1 MLEVKH
7 ISKAYKDNVILE
19 DINFTIKKG
28 EVISIVGNS
37 GCGKSTILKC
47 LNRIEN
53 ISSGEIILNGKDIT
67 EYKVEELRQKI
78 GLVFQDYNL
87 FEHLTIIDNL
97 TIGLIKLK
105 GYSKESA
112 TNEALKLL
120 SKLKL
125 LDKVNKKLN
134 NLLELNLEGRIN
146 KEQYT
151 LKFDELDT
159 QLIKIDSKIQRL
171 LKETNRT
178 ESIKQ
183 RLNKFKSLFKNI
195 DIMPKFDKDVFECL
209 IDKVIIGEI
218 EEDGII
224 NPYTI
229 RFICKNGS
237 EINCRDEFT
246 ATSDK
251 QATNNIATSDKQRTW
266 SVARY

>member
-53 ISSGEIILNGKDIT
+53 ISSGEIILNGKDIA

-125 LDKVNKKLN
+125 LDKVNNYPDELSGGEKQRIAIARTLLMKPDIILLDEPTSALDKSMKKEVLKLIG
-134 NLLELNLEGRIN
+134 NLVKEDLTLIIVSHEDDFVKKVSDKIITIKNKKSKITIN
-146 KEQYT
+146 KE
-151 LKFDELDT
+151 K
-159 QLIKIDSKIQRL
+159 
-171 LKETNRT
+171 TN
-178 ESIKQ
+178 EYK
-183 RLNKFKSLFKNI
+183 
-195 DIMPKFDKDVFECL
+195 
-209 IDKVIIGEI
+209 
-218 EEDGII
+218 
-224 NPYTI
+224 
-229 RFICKNGS
+229 
-237 EINCRDEFT
+237 
-246 ATSDK
+246 
-251 QATNNIATSDKQRTW
+251 
-266 SVARY
+266 